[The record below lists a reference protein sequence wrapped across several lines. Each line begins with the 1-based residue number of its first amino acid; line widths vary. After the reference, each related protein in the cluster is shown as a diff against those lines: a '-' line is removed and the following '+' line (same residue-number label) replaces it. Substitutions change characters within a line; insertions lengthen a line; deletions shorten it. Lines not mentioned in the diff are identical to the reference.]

1 VKLPAWIA
9 HWQSVCAAHGLPG
22 DTREGKGRHQ
32 FRLLGKRIMT
42 FEFRPYRWVFYR
54 FDREA
59 FLREADPKAWTNAPP
74 AGEAGPSPCGV
85 FTGTMPADDEALQKL
100 MDQLV
105 TAVAAGRL
113 AFVKKETTGDGAAVA
128 GEEG

>member
-22 DTREGKGRHQ
+22 DTRAGKGKQQ
-32 FRLLGKRIMT
+32 FRLLGKRIIT

-54 FDREA
+54 FDRED
-59 FLREADPKAWTNAPP
+59 FLREADPKGWTNAPP
-74 AGEAGPSPCGV
+74 AGETGPSPCGV
-85 FTGTMPADDEALQKL
+85 FTGTMPADDEALKKL
-100 MDQLV
+100 LDQVV

-113 AFVKKETTGDGAAVA
+113 TFVKKEGTGEVGTSS

>member
-1 VKLPAWIA
+1 MKLAAWIA

-54 FDREA
+54 FDRET
-59 FLREADPKAWTNAPP
+59 FLREADPKAWTRPP
-74 AGEAGPSPCGV
+74 APSDTGPSPCGV
-85 FTGTMPADDEALQKL
+85 FTGTMPADDEALKTL
-100 MDQLV
+100 MDQV
-105 TAVAAGRL
+105 VNAMADGRL
-113 AFVKKETTGDGAAVA
+113 SFAKATPAGEGAAA
-128 GEEG
+128 PGDET